1 MIQNSPNIVVIGG
14 GTGSFTILK
23 DLKKFTPNITAI
35 VNMSD
40 DGGSSGVL
48 RDELGVL
55 PPGDIRQCLVA
66 LSDNPEARNLF
77 NYRFGDGRFD
87 GQSLGNIILSG
98 LELQHHSLGKAI
110 QVSSDI
116 LQSTGRVIPI
126 TMTKHILV
134 MKDGSTIIKGEHNI
148 SKRIIKNNKP
158 LLYLEPMV
166 KINKDAAK
174 AILDADLVVIAPG
187 NLYSS
192 LLPIFSVKGVDE
204 AIAASRAKVI
214 EIVNLVNKPGQTDG
228 WHVADYVKE
237 LERYIGKNQIDVVL
251 YNTEP
256 ISDQL
261 IAKYAADKEFPVSIK
276 QSRLKEIKAKLVG
289 TRLVSKEI
297 SAQDPND
304 KKIRRTLIRHD
315 GIEISRQ
322 LMRIY
327 YE

>member
-214 EIVNLVNKPGQTDG
+214 EIVNLINKPGQTDG

>member
-158 LLYLEPMV
+158 LLHLEPMV

-187 NLYSS
+187 NLYGS

-214 EIVNLVNKPGQTDG
+214 EIVNLINKPGQTDG

>member
-1 MIQNSPNIVVIGG
+1 MIQNSPSIVVIGG

-23 DLKKFTPNITAI
+23 DLKKFTPNVTAI

-66 LSDNPEARNLF
+66 LSDNPEVRNLF

-98 LELQHHSLGKAI
+98 LELQHRSLGKAI

-116 LQSTGRVIPI
+116 LHIIGRVIPV
-126 TMTKHILV
+126 TLTKHVLV
-134 MKDGSTIIKGEHNI
+134 MEDGPTTIKGEYEI
-148 SKRIIKNNKP
+148 TKRVIKSKKP
-158 LLYLEPMV
+158 LMHLEPMA
-166 KINKDAAK
+166 KINKEATK
-174 AILDADLVVIAPG
+174 AIMDADLVVIAPG
-187 NLYSS
+187 NLYGS
-192 LLPIFSVKGVDE
+192 LLPIFSVKGVAE
-204 AIAASRAKVI
+204 AIASSKAKVI
-214 EIVNLVNKPGQTDG
+214 EIVNLVNKPGQTDN
-228 WHVADYVKE
+228 WHVADYVNE
-237 LERYIGKNQIDVVL
+237 LERYIGKDQIDVVL

-256 ISDQL
+256 ISNEL
-261 IAKYAADKEFPVSIK
+261 IAKYAADKEFPVSINPT
-276 QSRLKEIKAKLVG
+276 RLKRIGAKLIG
-289 TRLVSKEI
+289 TRLVSREI

-315 GIEISRQ
+315 GVEISRQ

>member
-187 NLYSS
+187 NLYGS